1 MEPWLIRIADY
12 LLTQSWQIAVLTLA
26 VALATFAL
34 RNRSAHVRYL
44 LWLIVL
50 AKALVPPLYSVPL
63 AVLPEEQPPMVLSI
77 PPVVER
83 GAAEYRIP
91 EPAVTESP
99 RRVAPELQAVSSPVV
114 PMKPAQYETRAWLA
128 IGWLVGAA
136 ALAFYYLANALRT
149 QLWLQKRRKALPGE
163 SARDIENFFTTHGVR
178 SVPRIW
184 LLERINQPFV
194 WGLVRGSIYLPAKLL
209 DGKNVKFQPSLLGHE
224 LSHVIRLDAMVNSLQ
239 VVAQTVFWFH
249 PFVWWANA
257 KIRAER
263 EKCCDEM
270 TIARLNAPPEEYSEA
285 IVETLATKYEQARPI
300 PSLAVAGQVKNIEER
315 IKTMLK
321 PGKKFHKRPTL
332 ASAIVASVIALLTVP
347 TAFVLAARAEA
358 KPTAEQ
364 KAEPAK
370 SLRRAAY
377 DGDIEQVKSL
387 ISKGADVNEK
397 GRWGITPLHLASR
410 EGHAEVARLLI
421 SKGAYLNSVS
431 ENAPGLNEMT
441 PLHCAAASGN
451 KQTVEL
457 LLSEGAE
464 INARNGGGMTPLFE
478 AMKSSAAGRKE
489 IVELVVAKGAKV
501 PALHLAAYVGD
512 IEKVRKCL
520 QDGIDINSQ
529 ENFCCTALH
538 AAANGGKKDVV
549 EFLIN
554 RGANI
559 DARDTSGMTPLY
571 YTAIHNC
578 EDIADLLLSKGAD
591 VNAKDESG
599 FALLHY
605 AVFCEDSKDA
615 VKLLI
620 GKGANVNIKDD
631 DGSTP
636 LVWAVWWSDKDMV
649 ELLISKGADLK
660 QEDNYGYAALYWAAV
675 QGSEDLVELLVAK
688 GAAPISAIY
697 LAVCTGDLAK
707 VKRLVEEGA
716 DVNTRAKGSGG
727 GTPLFAA
734 VFGDNND
741 IAKFLIAKGADVNA
755 KDKAGVT
762 PLHYACEHGKRNM
775 AELLINE
782 GADVNAID
790 GGGSTP
796 LHRMFYIGRARMD
809 VAELL
814 IAKGANV
821 NARLTGDGWL
831 TRLTP
836 LHLSV
841 ESGHTKIVGLLINK
855 GADINTPKS
864 DGETPLHIACKCG
877 HKDVVEL
884 LISKGAVINAKDKKG
899 QTALSLARE
908 QGRDQIVELLK
919 KYGAKE

>member
-1 MEPWLIRIADY
+1 MENYLTQITNY
-12 LLTQSWQIAVLTLA
+12 LLTQSWQIAILVIVIAAVNLA
-26 VALATFAL
+26 LK
-34 RNRSAHVRYL
+34 NKSAHIRYL

-50 AKALVPPLYSVPL
+50 AKCIVPPSVTVPL
-63 AVLPEEQPPMVLSI
+63 AILPQDKMQEPTLISI
-77 PPVVER
+77 GEM
-83 GAAEYRIP
+83 
-91 EPAVTESP
+91 PAVNVEMKDTVTSEPLALPSLPVTSP
-99 RRVAPELQAVSSPVV
+99 NIMERLARVTVKQ
-114 PMKPAQYETRAWLA
+114 WLGF
-128 IGWLVGAA
+128 GWAVGAVIFVVF
-136 ALAFYYLANALRT
+136 ALIKALRT
-149 QLWLQKRRKALPGE
+149 NHWLWRQRKPLPVEAQIG
-163 SARDIENFFTTHGVR
+163 IENLFFGLGLKTFPKV
-178 SVPRIW
+178 W
-184 LLERINQPFV
+184 LLSGIGQPFV
-194 WGLVRGSIYLPAKLL
+194 WGLLRGSIYLPA
-209 DGKNVKFQPSLLGHE
+209 DFVKVNSTEHRRGVLGHE
-224 LSHVIRLDAMVNSLQ
+224 LGHILRFDAAVNILQ
-239 VVAQTVFWFH
+239 IIAQAVFWFH
-249 PFVWWANA
+249 PFVWWANK

-270 TIARLNAPPEEYSEA
+270 AIACLGSKVKDYSSA
-285 IVETLATKYEQARPI
+285 IVNILISEYESTRPV
-300 PSLAVAGQVKNIEER
+300 PSLAVAGPVKNIEER
-315 IKTMLK
+315 VKTMLR
-321 PGKKFHKRPTL
+321 PGKKFYKRPSLIATTAVLTL
-332 ASAIVASVIALLTVP
+332 ALLTVP
-347 TAFVLAARAEA
+347 TTLILSAKAQSKAANLSLHEA
-358 KPTAEQ
+358 
-364 KAEPAK
+364 
-370 SLRRAAY
+370 AA
-377 DGDIEQVKSL
+377 DGDIEQVKLL

-464 INARNGGGMTPLFE
+464 INARNGGGRTPLFE

-919 KYGAKE
+919 KYGTKE